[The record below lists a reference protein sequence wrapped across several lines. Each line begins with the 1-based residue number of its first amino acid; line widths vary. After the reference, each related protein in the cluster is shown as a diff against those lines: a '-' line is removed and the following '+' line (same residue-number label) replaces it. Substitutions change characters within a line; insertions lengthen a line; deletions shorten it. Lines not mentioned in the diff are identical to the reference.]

1 MFNPEAMLYLNLSFD
16 DNSSP
21 DIIQSIELRYC
32 GIYNSNIILVE
43 IDQRVIWY
51 PTNYYRADIDIK
63 KLPTI
68 NELKF
73 IFKQCKKYPNSII
86 NQRLPHIIAN
96 IIHVDNIYYGPFTSR
111 IVKPN
116 YVKIKRIPMY
126 VK

>member
-16 DNSSP
+16 DTPST
-21 DIIQSIELRYC
+21 DFVQSIEFRYC
-32 GIYNSNIILVE
+32 GIYNSNIILIE
-43 IDQRVIWY
+43 IAHLLLWY
-51 PTNYYRADIDIK
+51 PSTYRADIDIK

-73 IFKQCKKYPNSII
+73 IVEQCKKYPNSII

-111 IVKPN
+111 FLKPY
-116 YVKIKRIPMY
+116 YVKIKRIPIY